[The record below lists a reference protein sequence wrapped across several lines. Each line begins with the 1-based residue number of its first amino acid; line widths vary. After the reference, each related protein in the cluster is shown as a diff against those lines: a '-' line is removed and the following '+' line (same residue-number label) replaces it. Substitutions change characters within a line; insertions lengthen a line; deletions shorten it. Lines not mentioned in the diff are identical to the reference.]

1 MTRIQTLA
9 SRPKRTLGALA
20 VVLAAVGITL
30 GSGANFASSQASAG
44 NAFTTGT
51 LTTSSSLAAN
61 QAMFTASNIRPG
73 YADSGTVDIANTG
86 SLSGTFTFTGA
97 TTGDAGLASAMTMK
111 IVDCGAWTTGG
122 TPTAPDCVTPVTT
135 LATGP
140 MSNPTAA
147 LGTWA
152 SGEKHRFK
160 FDVSLPGSVTDNTL
174 QGKTVNATYTWSAA
188 S

>member
-1 MTRIQTLA
+1 
-9 SRPKRTLGALA
+9 
-20 VVLAAVGITL
+20 
-30 GSGANFASSQASAG
+30 
-44 NAFTTGT
+44 
-51 LTTSSSLAAN
+51 
-61 QAMFTASNIRPG
+61 
-73 YADSGTVDIANTG
+73 
-86 SLSGTFTFTGA
+86 
-97 TTGDAGLASAMTMK
+97 MTMK

-122 TPTAPDCVTPVTT
+122 TPTAPDCVAPLTT

-140 MSNPTAA
+140 MNNPTAA